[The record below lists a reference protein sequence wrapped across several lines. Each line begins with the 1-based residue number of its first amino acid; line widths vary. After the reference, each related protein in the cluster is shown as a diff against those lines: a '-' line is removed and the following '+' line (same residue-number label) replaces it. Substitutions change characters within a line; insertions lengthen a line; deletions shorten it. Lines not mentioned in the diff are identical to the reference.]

1 MAEINDLSPTAASN
15 TARFPESMR
24 VNAINNQAR
33 ELEAIIARFYQ
44 DLNGSVAVSGTDTY
58 TATINADTGF
68 ALYDGFIFAADFA
81 NANTGAATINLTP
94 DGGSALGAKSIVK
107 HGGTA
112 LTSGDI
118 VARAK
123 VLMVYDGTSFQMLSQ
138 IGNDASADLTT
149 HIADT
154 TTHGTTG
161 DIVGTS
167 DTQTLT
173 NKTLTAPTI
182 NGVVGGT
189 ATSQTITTLT
199 TTNVDGIL
207 GANTPAAVTGTT
219 GAFSS
224 TVTGATPTGST
235 HLTTKQYVDDLFT
248 GVAKRATVRVA
259 TTANITIA
267 TGLNNGDTLD
277 GVTLATDDLVLV
289 KNQTSSEENG
299 IYKVAASPAR
309 DEWFDTWDEHPGAFI
324 AVQEGTTNADTMYL
338 CTADTGGTLE
348 TTSISWTQVSPQ
360 STGDMT
366 AAVYDAAGITE
377 QLVGLTATQIL
388 TNKTLTAPTVDL
400 SSVTSSGDL
409 PVADGG
415 TGASDASTALSN
427 LGGIGAA
434 TTDTLTNKTIDAD
447 GTGNTITNI
456 GSSEVKSEM
465 ISGQTEVAI
474 TASDIILLSDADDS
488 GNLKRDTVQG
498 ILDLVSAGGFTLG
511 TEQATTSGTSVTF
524 SSIPGRFKRDRGAIP
539 PS

>member
-1 MAEINDLSPTAASN
+1 M
-15 TARFPESMR
+15 
-24 VNAINNQAR
+24 
-33 ELEAIIARFYQ
+33 
-44 DLNGSVAVSGTDTY
+44 
-58 TATINADTGF
+58 
-68 ALYDGFIFAADFA
+68 
-81 NANTGAATINLTP
+81 
-94 DGGSALGAKSIVK
+94 
-107 HGGTA
+107 
-112 LTSGDI
+112 
-118 VARAK
+118 
-123 VLMVYDGTSFQMLSQ
+123 
-138 IGNDASADLTT
+138 
-149 HIADT
+149 
-154 TTHGTTG
+154 
-161 DIVGTS
+161 
-167 DTQTLT
+167 
-173 NKTLTAPTI
+173 
-182 NGVVGGT
+182 
-189 ATSQTITTLT
+189 
-199 TTNVDGIL
+199 
-207 GANTPAAVTGTT
+207 
-219 GAFSS
+219 
-224 TVTGATPTGST
+224 
-235 HLTTKQYVDDLFT
+235 
-248 GVAKRATVRVA
+248 
-259 TTANITIA
+259 
-267 TGLNNGDTLD
+267 
-277 GVTLATDDLVLV
+277 